1 MKKTIASLFT
11 LCMTLCVQAQSND
24 PVVMTVNGTPVT
36 RSEFEYAYNKNGQIA
51 GAVEQKTVAEYAE
64 MYANYKLKV
73 AAALE
78 ARIDTLKSYQQEY
91 EQYKNIQLMPSLVDE
106 AYIDS
111 VARSAYDQTKQ
122 RLDGHD
128 MLRLAHILLL
138 VPQSATQAET
148 EQTATRADSIYKVV
162 MAGGDFAAL
171 AKTFSGDPGSAS
183 RGGELPWIG
192 PGMTIKEFEEAAYK
206 LQTGEISQPVKTTV
220 GFHIIKMLERKTL
233 APYDS
238 LKNEI
243 YTALKRQGIE
253 EASAEN
259 RIKKMIAESGG
270 TLTRE
275 KILDDVQAKIS
286 AEDINVKYLIQEYHD
301 GLLLYE
307 ISKQTIYEP
316 TEKDTKALTKQFKK
330 NKSKYTWDE
339 PRFKGFVIYAKNDEA
354 LKDAQKLLKKYGEKD
369 WRKALKQ
376 TINKDSITVRVS
388 GPMLVKKGD
397 NKTVDHFVFGSEEFK
412 ANEKFPVAGVYGKTL
427 EVPKSYLDVK
437 SQVLTDLQEAR
448 EKEWVNS
455 LRERM
460 PVIIDQ
466 EALKNVRVVLP
477 VN

>member
-1 MKKTIASLFT
+1 M
-11 LCMTLCVQAQSND
+11 
-24 PVVMTVNGTPVT
+24 
-36 RSEFEYAYNKNGQIA
+36 
-51 GAVEQKTVAEYAE
+51 
-64 MYANYKLKV
+64 
-73 AAALE
+73 
-78 ARIDTLKSYQQEY
+78 
-91 EQYKNIQLMPSLVDE
+91 
-106 AYIDS
+106 
-111 VARSAYDQTKQ
+111 
-122 RLDGHD
+122 
-128 MLRLAHILLL
+128 
-138 VPQSATQAET
+138 
-148 EQTATRADSIYKVV
+148 
-162 MAGGDFAAL
+162 
-171 AKTFSGDPGSAS
+171 
-183 RGGELPWIG
+183 
-192 PGMTIKEFEEAAYK
+192 
-206 LQTGEISQPVKTTV
+206 
-220 GFHIIKMLERKTL
+220 
-233 APYDS
+233 
-238 LKNEI
+238 
-243 YTALKRQGIE
+243 
-253 EASAEN
+253 
-259 RIKKMIAESGG
+259 
-270 TLTRE
+270 
-275 KILDDVQAKIS
+275 
-286 AEDINVKYLIQEYHD
+286 KYLILEYHD

-397 NKTVDHFVFGSEEFK
+397 NKIVDHFVFGSEEFK

-427 EVPKSYLDVK
+427 DAPKSYLDVK

>member
-1 MKKTIASLFT
+1 
-11 LCMTLCVQAQSND
+11 MTLCVQAQNND
-24 PVVMTVNGTPVT
+24 PIVMTVNGTPVT

-91 EQYKNIQLMPSLVDE
+91 NQYKNIQLIPSLVDE

-148 EQTATRADSIYKVV
+148 DQAAARADSLYKVV
-162 MAGGDFAAL
+162 TAGGDFAAL

-220 GFHIIKMLERKTL
+220 GFHIIKMLERKGL
-233 APYDS
+233 EPYDS

-243 YTALKRQGIE
+243 YNALKRQGIE
-253 EASAEN
+253 EASAES
-259 RIKKMIAESGG
+259 RIQKMIAQSGG

-286 AEDINVKYLIQEYHD
+286 AQDMNVKYLIQEYHD

-307 ISKQTIYEP
+307 ISKQTVLDP
-316 TEKDTKALTKQFKK
+316 AKKDTKALNKQFKK
-330 NKSKYTWDE
+330 NKSKYAWDE
-339 PRFKGFVIYAKNDEA
+339 PRFKGFVIYAKNDEV
-354 LKDAQKLLKKYGEKD
+354 LKQTQKLLKKFGAKD

-376 TINKDSITVRVS
+376 TLNKDSVVVRVS
-388 GPMLVKKGD
+388 GPVLAKKGD
-397 NKTVDHFVFGSEEFK
+397 NKAVDHFVFGADEFK

-427 EVPKSYLDVK
+427 DAPKSYLDVK
-437 SQVLTDLQEAR
+437 SQVIADVQEAL
-448 EKEWVNS
+448 EKEWVTS

-460 PVIIDQ
+460 PVKIDQ
-466 EALKNVRVVLP
+466 EALKNVRVVQP